1 MTRCAARS
9 CFNLYM
15 AEKETVAQQTEAP
28 TEILVPL
35 EELEVVDVS
44 DKKLEQMAR
53 GFIMGSQAIGR
64 RKEVRE
70 ELEKKVIGK
79 IGKKGK
85 YLTDKLFE
93 LIEGVYVVDK
103 RGGKNGREVRYYQ
116 VPPNLNAII
125 YALDRVLGKPKQQI
139 EQSQE
144 SKGIILVEH
153 VIRNLANNPYKQ
165 NGSNGAGKNAGELE
179 GRGTGNGSDARDGG
193 SRAARVNEGAGQ
205 IAV

>member
-1 MTRCAARS
+1 MTTP
-9 CFNLYM
+9 
-15 AEKETVAQQTEAP
+15 KVIKTEAP
-28 TEILVPL
+28 QEILVPL
-35 EELEVVDVS
+35 DELEVVDVS
-44 DKKLEQMAR
+44 DKKIEQMAR

-64 RKEVRE
+64 RKEIRE
-70 ELEKKVIGK
+70 ELEKKVTQK

-139 EQSQE
+139 EASQE

-153 VIRNLANNPYKQ
+153 VIRNLANNPYK
-165 NGSNGAGKNAGELE
+165 NGSNGAGKNTGELA
-179 GRGTGNGSDARDGG
+179 GRGTGTGSDARDGG
-193 SRAARVNEGAGQ
+193 GGAARVNEGAS
-205 IAV
+205 

>member
-1 MTRCAARS
+1 
-9 CFNLYM
+9 M
-15 AEKETVAQQTEAP
+15 AETKSKQVEAP
-28 TEILVPL
+28 QEILVPL
-35 EELEVVDVS
+35 ADLEVVDVS

-64 RKEVRE
+64 RKEIRE

-116 VPPNLNAII
+116 VPPNLNAIT
-125 YALDRVLGKPKQQI
+125 YALDRVLGKPKIQV

-153 VIRNLANNPYKQ
+153 VIRNLANNPYKK
-165 NGSNGAGKNAGELE
+165 NGTNGAGTNTGELA
-179 GRGTGNGSDARDGG
+179 GRGTGTGGDARDGG
-193 SRAARVNEGAGQ
+193 SGPARVDEGAGQ